1 MEGGSEDPSTRKI
14 LEGETTFRVGL
25 HAKFR
30 SVCLTDEKEL
40 RSKDNPLN
48 DQPPF
53 LFCLFLALENLPRE
67 GGLPGAR
74 IFLVLGLI
82 FLSLSYED
90 PSTKENYNFLQV
102 N

>member
-1 MEGGSEDPSTRKI
+1 MR
-14 LEGETTFRVGL
+14 
-25 HAKFR
+25 KFR
-30 SVCLTDEKEL
+30 SVCLTEEEEL

-53 LFCLFLALENLPRE
+53 LFCLFLVLTNLPRE
-67 GGLPGAR
+67 GNLPGAR

-90 PSTKENYNFLQV
+90 PSTKEITTFCK
-102 N
+102 